1 MIRLYETAVTW
12 EVFLD
17 GHYSHCLFP
26 EEVGDF
32 IATHKSV
39 FDITLHRLAV

>member
-1 MIRLYETAVTW
+1 MIRLYETAVVW

-17 GHYSHCLFP
+17 GHYSHILFP

-32 IATHKSV
+32 IATHKTAFS
-39 FDITLHRLAV
+39 ITLNRLAT